1 MSPEEDRTRD
11 AVDSEPKHYQLS
23 YSSPREGVNSMFIVL
38 VSVLVLIS
46 MLLGEGVVFIKC
58 AVCCYTVAP
67 RVNFSEEIIKY
78 FELKLENG
86 VLFSS

>member
-1 MSPEEDRTRD
+1 
-11 AVDSEPKHYQLS
+11 
-23 YSSPREGVNSMFIVL
+23 MFIVL

-46 MLLGEGVVFIKC
+46 MLFGEGGGVVFIKC
-58 AVCCYTVAP
+58 AVCCYTAAP